1 MNIIIFNIVE
11 KMSLFSYNALF
22 QLKNFWERIILLF
35 THYYGDPNGDI
46 KEEIKE
52 RANGQ
57 IS

>member
-1 MNIIIFNIVE
+1 
-11 KMSLFSYNALF
+11 MSLLSYNALF
-22 QLKNFWERIILLF
+22 QLKNFWERIIVLF

>member
-1 MNIIIFNIVE
+1 
-11 KMSLFSYNALF
+11 MSLLSYNALF

-35 THYYGDPNGDI
+35 THYYGDPNGDT
-46 KEEIKE
+46 KEDIKE